1 MSHLEDM
8 LREINPAIDGAAGP
22 AVHFDD
28 LPRLPG
34 GWIVR
39 EYSFGNRVLK
49 LTVPDRP
56 DALLDERTVVAANR
70 RDDYVPLWAYLWPA
84 AIPMAKAV
92 LKADWPKGTRV
103 LELGCGVGLVGI
115 AALAKGCRVAL
126 TDYDARSVAAARHN
140 ARLNG
145 FENFEA
151 FALDWRQPSATTYP
165 VILGCDLL
173 YEQRHLRPIL
183 ELLDV
188 MLEPGGTCWLTDGG
202 RKVAHQL
209 WYLARERGYAVS
221 MRDPEGREIKTP
233 GLNYQLFE
241 LRRPPIYCPPLDGEI
256 LDSCYPREHVV

>member
-1 MSHLEDM
+1 MSDSEDM
-8 LREINPAIDGAAGP
+8 LREINPAIDGAAGTT
-22 AVHFDD
+22 VHFDD
-28 LPRLPG
+28 LPPLPC

-39 EYSFGNRVLK
+39 EYSLGDRVLK

-56 DALLDERTVVAANR
+56 DALLDEREVAAANR
-70 RDDYVPLWAYLWPA
+70 QDDYMPYWAYLWPS

-92 LKADWPKGTRV
+92 LKADWPEGTRV
-103 LELGCGVGLVGI
+103 LELGCGVGLVGV

-151 FALDWRQPSATTYP
+151 FALDWRQPPATTYP

-173 YEQRHLRPIL
+173 YEQRHLRPSIDLL
-183 ELLDV
+183 EV

-221 MRDPEGREIKTP
+221 MRDSEGREIKTP
-233 GLNYQLFE
+233 GVHYQLFE
-241 LRRPPIYCPPLDGEI
+241 LRRPPIYCPPLDGEN
-256 LDSCYPREHVV
+256 LDSCNPREHVG